1 MLKKTIF
8 TLVALMSYV
17 ITANA
22 QSSKMVY
29 SNAMTHF
36 YVTLYAN
43 NEDSITYTISET
55 SVPMKNIWRLSDREE
70 TQILYTF
77 SKQQIIDFLSQVKEN
92 ETEFIW
98 NNIIKIQRK
107 KVWGIKCI
115 SMENIKTHAA
125 FNTNSKSVAKAL
137 ETILK
142 SE

>member
-1 MLKKTIF
+1 MIRKTIL
-8 TLVALMSYV
+8 TLVALVVYV
-17 ITANA
+17 FTANA
-22 QSSKMVY
+22 QSSKIIY

-36 YVTLYAN
+36 YVTLYDN

-70 TQILYTF
+70 TQVLYTF

-142 SE
+142 TE

>member
-1 MLKKTIF
+1 MIRKTIL
-8 TLVALMSYV
+8 TLVVLVVYV
-17 ITANA
+17 FTANA
-22 QSSKMVY
+22 QSSKIIY

-36 YVTLYAN
+36 YVTLYDN

-70 TQILYTF
+70 TQVLYTF

-142 SE
+142 TE

>member
-1 MLKKTIF
+1 MLMKTIL
-8 TLVALMSYV
+8 TLTALMSYV

-22 QSSKMVY
+22 QSSKIVY

-70 TQILYTF
+70 TSVLYTF

-125 FNTNSKSVAKAL
+125 FNTNSKSVTKAL
-137 ETILK
+137 ETVLK

>member
-22 QSSKMVY
+22 QSSKIVY

-55 SVPMKNIWRLSDREE
+55 SIPMKNIWRLSDREE
-70 TQILYTF
+70 TQVLYTF
-77 SKQQIIDFLSQVKEN
+77 SKQQIIDFLTQVKEN
-92 ETEFIW
+92 ETEFVW
-98 NNIIKIQRK
+98 SNIIKIQRK

-125 FNTNSKSVAKAL
+125 FNTNSKSVTKAL

-142 SE
+142 SD

>member
-1 MLKKTIF
+1 MIRKTIL
-8 TLVALMSYV
+8 TLVALVVYV
-17 ITANA
+17 FTANA
-22 QSSKMVY
+22 QSSKIIY

-36 YVTLYAN
+36 YVTLYDN

-55 SVPMKNIWRLSDREE
+55 SVQMKNIWRLSDREE
-70 TQILYTF
+70 TQVLYTF

-98 NNIIKIQRK
+98 NSIIKIQRK

-142 SE
+142 TE